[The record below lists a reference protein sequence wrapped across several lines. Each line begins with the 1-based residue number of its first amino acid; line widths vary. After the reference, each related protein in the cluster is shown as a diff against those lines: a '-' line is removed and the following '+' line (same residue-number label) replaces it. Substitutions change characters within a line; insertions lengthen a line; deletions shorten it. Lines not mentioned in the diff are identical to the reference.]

1 MYIHSLVIKSVT
13 TKINKS
19 YSARR
24 VTFSC
29 NDIQCILFFLWA
41 CILLLTELIVIDV
54 PKVQYVEHDQCRFV
68 FFKTLVQ
75 LPLYLQVKRVFYMLR
90 TCSLV
95 SAC

>member
-19 YSARR
+19 YSAQR

-29 NDIQCILFFLWA
+29 NETIYFFLWA

-90 TCSLV
+90 TCPLV

>member
-1 MYIHSLVIKSVT
+1 MFVFDDFGLLFNLKRTVQGKTVDYNT
-13 TKINKS
+13 EQNRKI
-19 YSARR
+19 YRI
-24 VTFSC
+24 
-29 NDIQCILFFLWA
+29 DPGA

-54 PKVQYVEHDQCRFV
+54 PKVQYVEHGQCRFV
-68 FFKTLVQ
+68 FFKTLVH

>member
-13 TKINKS
+13 TKIKKS

-29 NDIQCILFFLWA
+29 SETIYYFFWWA
-41 CILLLTELIVIDV
+41 CIFLLTELIVIDV
-54 PKVQYVEHDQCRFV
+54 PKVQYVEHGQCRFV
-68 FFKTLVQ
+68 FFKTLVH
-75 LPLYLQVKRVFYMLR
+75 LPLYLQVKRVLYMLR

>member
-29 NDIQCILFFLWA
+29 NDIYYFFLWA